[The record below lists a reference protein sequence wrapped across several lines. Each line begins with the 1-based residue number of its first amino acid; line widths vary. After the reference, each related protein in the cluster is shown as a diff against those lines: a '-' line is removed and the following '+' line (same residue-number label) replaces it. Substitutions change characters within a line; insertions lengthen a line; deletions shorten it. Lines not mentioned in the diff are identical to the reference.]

1 MEQKSFLQTGGRW
14 TQVKIKTA
22 IASADA
28 IANYLFDHQAVG
40 LEIQENNDEYSTL
53 LAYFPQDDLT
63 TMRLRNLR
71 RFIAKLP
78 SFGLPGEESIT
89 IEMRAYDSQDWANSW
104 RSAFPPQEIGDHVVV
119 APTWH
124 QMEEDEPQDDELGDQ
139 SGTEKILIRLD
150 PGMAFGTGHH
160 PTTRLSLHLLSGL
173 SFKRRE
179 IVADIGTGSG
189 ILSILAVKMGAKKVI
204 ALDIDETALNVAEHN
219 FVVNG
224 IKDHVDL
231 RQSEGLVNLTGKFH
245 LIISNIVSQVILPMI
260 PSYPQYLR
268 KGGKLILS
276 GILDSESQTIRT
288 ALRDHGFQCLQVR
301 QQDEWVGILAQKGN

>member
-1 MEQKSFLQTGGRW
+1 
-14 TQVKIKTA
+14 
-22 IASADA
+22 
-28 IANYLFDHQAVG
+28 
-40 LEIQENNDEYSTL
+40 
-53 LAYFPQDDLT
+53 
-63 TMRLRNLR
+63 
-71 RFIAKLP
+71 
-78 SFGLPGEESIT
+78 
-89 IEMRAYDSQDWANSW
+89 
-104 RSAFPPQEIGDHVVV
+104 
-119 APTWH
+119 
-124 QMEEDEPQDDELGDQ
+124 
-139 SGTEKILIRLD
+139 
-150 PGMAFGTGHH
+150 
-160 PTTRLSLHLLSGL
+160 
-173 SFKRRE
+173 
-179 IVADIGTGSG
+179 
-189 ILSILAVKMGAKKVI
+189 MGAKKVI

>member
-1 MEQKSFLQTGGRW
+1 MEEKSFLQTGGRW

-22 IASADA
+22 RASADA
-28 IANYLFDHQAVG
+28 IANYLFDHQAIG
-40 LEIQENNDEYSTL
+40 LEIQEDNDEYNTL

-89 IEMRAYDSQDWANSW
+89 IEMQAYDSQDWANSW
-104 RSAFPPQEIGDHVVV
+104 RAAFPPQEIGDHVVV

-124 QMEEDEPQDDELGDQ
+124 QIEESESSQ
-139 SGTEKILIRLD
+139 SETEKILIRLD

-160 PTTRLSLHLLSGL
+160 PTTRLSLHLLSSL
-173 SFKRRE
+173 SFKGRE
-179 IVADIGTGSG
+179 MVADIGTGSG

-231 RQSEGLVNLTGKFH
+231 RQSEGLANITGKFH
-245 LIISNIVSQVILPMI
+245 LIIANIVSQVILPMI